1 MKQFIILLLFC
12 FAVSFGKAQLTS
24 DSALTDI
31 AFINQ
36 DSSLLSK
43 ALLFIDSSSS
53 LSADEVLQKTFS
65 PLATYKY
72 RNRISPA
79 AVPFNYFLK
88 FFVTNK
94 SEKEIA
100 VYVYPGSYFKQIEL
114 YKVKQQ
120 PYPIENTG
128 NISGYRKLT
137 LAAGETCYVLV
148 YLKPLK
154 NEFNYIAPVLI
165 REGFIK
171 SYKQIFVRNK
181 TDLQIYGLI
190 LSGVLFMMILFMITN
205 FIISYKPEFLY
216 NALYSL
222 CMFFLIFFNS
232 TVSRNTNAF
241 TNFYYSYFDFFLLVT
256 GTMFYITFIRKFLST
271 KSNYELLDKVL
282 KYGELFILLLLGIY
296 TYLNFFTGTYQPQ
309 YYLEN
314 IIKFLILIIGILLI
328 YLAVKQRNR
337 LFNYIAAGNAVLI
350 TFSLISLAIILGGL
364 RPTKIYYSAIFY
376 YNTGI
381 VFELFFFLLGLTYKN
396 RSELIK
402 GIKEQEALKL
412 DTRGR
417 AVLKK
422 VEDLAPVEVEEVFD
436 GVRLVN
442 RELAGLRFDLSGG
455 GCGEGLMDRLLVRFL
470 TPTELKGG
478 GELVD
483 RPEFGILLRRLRDRI
498 SNLRVFYQGG
508 ALEVDFEALG
518 QAAEAVE
525 IARCELRRV
534 ESERLSSRTGQR
546 HSLGGFVGEV
556 EYVGEMARFVEFL
569 RVGAWVGVGRQTV
582 WGKGCL
588 EVVTTDVESGKRG

>member
-412 DTRGR
+412 EAEKQAYETQI
-417 AVLKK
+417 AVIKAQQA
-422 VEDLAPVEVEEVFD
+422 ERNRISADMHDDLGA
-436 GVRLVN
+436 GMTTISMYS
-442 RELAGLRFDLSGG
+442 ELAKTKLINNPVRHVAHVVRRRPLVRAPGSEEHGDGG
-455 GCGEGLMDRLLVRFL
+455 GG
-470 TPTELKGG
+470 
-478 GELVD
+478 
-483 RPEFGILLRRLRDRI
+483 
-498 SNLRVFYQGG
+498 S
-508 ALEVDFEALG
+508 
-518 QAAEAVE
+518 
-525 IARCELRRV
+525 
-534 ESERLSSRTGQR
+534 
-546 HSLGGFVGEV
+546 
-556 EYVGEMARFVEFL
+556 
-569 RVGAWVGVGRQTV
+569 GR
-582 WGKGCL
+582 
-588 EVVTTDVESGKRG
+588 